1 MAADDVFLIQ
11 VARPGVDGI
20 GTPGDYATIRA
31 DVATAL
37 ARVDITQLDDVPDVD
52 AASPSDGDA
61 LLWDA
66 GTSEWVA
73 QPLPVPASLP
83 ISTGTGSPSGVVSA
97 PVGSLYLRTDAAGG
111 TQVWVKVSGTG
122 STGWLPIERASR
134 RRTLREVLAYHTAAL
149 SSSYATVGLKDNPT
163 LSATTYS
170 NADSAGGAFLQLAT
184 STTANNVASIV
195 GGGGT
200 NSAVWLDWRPD
211 ISLGIRVPNTITDIR
226 LWYGVFAS
234 SPAAS
239 DDPAIAGFG
248 FRFSTNASDTKFQ
261 AWSNDG
267 TSGGTITDTGIT
279 VQANYAH
286 DLRCIVNDAAT
297 AIDYYID
304 NAWVAQHT
312 SNLPGASTPL
322 TYGIY
327 CTTLTTAAR
336 ALRWGRIT
344 LESRP

>member
-1 MAADDVFLIQ
+1 MAADDVLLIQ

-122 STGWLPIERASR
+122 STGWLPIDRASR

-195 GGGGT
+195 GGGST
-200 NSAVWLDWRPD
+200 NSAVWLSWQPD
-211 ISLGIRVPNTITDIR
+211 ISFGIRVPNTITSIR
-226 LWYGVFAS
+226 LWYGVFS
-234 SPAAS
+234 AAPSGS
-239 DDPAIAGFG
+239 DDPAVEGFG
-248 FRFSTNASDTKFQ
+248 FRFSTNAPDANFM

-267 TSGGTITDTGIT
+267 VGGGTLTNTGIA
-279 VQANYAH
+279 VQANYVQ
-286 DLRCIVNDAAT
+286 DLRAIVSSAAD
-297 AIDYYID
+297 AIDFYID
-304 NAWVAQHT
+304 GAWVARHT
-312 SNLPGASTPL
+312 TNLPGASTPL
-322 TYGIY
+322 NYGIY
-327 CTTLTTAAR
+327 CTTLTAAAR

-344 LESRP
+344 LESQP

>member
-1 MAADDVFLIQ
+1 MIRAVNVRQTLSYFGNIGSALPNAINQHRGAFFWKRANGAEDELYAGVRDANGAMQLRQ
-11 VARPGVDGI
+11 VVTDHDIVVSRGTGDPNGSVTGGI
-20 GTPGDYATIRA
+20 GDLYQR
-31 DVATAL
+31 
-37 ARVDITQLDDVPDVD
+37 
-52 AASPSDGDA
+52 
-61 LLWDA
+61 
-66 GTSEWVA
+66 TSA
-73 QPLPVPASLP
+73 N
-83 ISTGTGSPSGVVSA
+83 
-97 PVGSLYLRTDAAGG
+97 DG
-111 TQVWVKVSGTG
+111 TQVYVKVSGSG
-122 STGWLPIERASR
+122 ATGWLPIERAPR
-134 RRTLREVLAYHTAAL
+134 RRTRREVLAYHTAAL

-170 NADSAGGAFLQLAT
+170 NADTSGGAYLQLAT
-184 STTANNVASIV
+184 NTTANNVASIV

-211 ISLGIRVPNTITDIR
+211 VSFGIRVPNTITDIR

-267 TSGGTITDTGIT
+267 TGGGAITDTGIA
-279 VQANYAH
+279 VQANYVH

-312 SNLPGASTPL
+312 SNLPGGSTAL

-336 ALRWGRIT
+336 ALRFGRIT
-344 LESRP
+344 IETRP

>member
-1 MAADDVFLIQ
+1 MAADDIFLIQ
-11 VARPGVDGI
+11 VARPGTDGI

-37 ARVDITQLDDVPDVD
+37 ARANITKLDDVPDVNATAPAD
-52 AASPSDGDA
+52 ADV
-61 LLWDA
+61 LLWNA
-66 GTSEWVA
+66 ATSTWLA
-73 QPLPVPASLP
+73 QALPVALP

-344 LESRP
+344 LETRP